1 MSVTVKPVSNRRE
14 LRIFADY
21 PNKLYSGNPY
31 FVPKI
36 YKDELDTFNPRKN
49 AAYEFS
55 EAELFL
61 AWKDGKVVGRVA
73 AIINNLA
80 NKQWGHKEVRFGWID
95 FIDDREVS
103 AALLDA
109 VEQFGKK
116 RGMTRL
122 VGPLGFTDFDPEG
135 MLVRGFDRISTM
147 ALIYNY
153 PYYPEHMEALGLVK
167 EVDWVENRITVPE
180 QIPDKVSR
188 ISKIV
193 MDKYDV
199 HIRKVTRREI
209 NRMGMGQTIFNLINE
224 CYKDLYNFTLL
235 PPGMIEHYVHNYL
248 AVLDLEY
255 LTLIADKDDN
265 ILAFGVAM
273 PSIAKALQKC
283 RGKYFPFGWW
293 HILKALYL
301 KHDDTSELLLIGVKP
316 EYQSKGLLALIFY
329 DLIPRFNKAGFKYG
343 ETNAI
348 LETNQKNLTHWS
360 MFEYE
365 QEKKRRIYGKDI

>member
-1 MSVTVKPVSNRRE
+1 MSVTVKPVSTRRE

-224 CYKDLYNFTLL
+224 CYKDLYNF
-235 PPGMIEHYVHNYL
+235 HN
-248 AVLDLEY
+248 
-255 LTLIADKDDN
+255 
-265 ILAFGVAM
+265 G
-273 PSIAKALQKC
+273 
-283 RGKYFPFGWW
+283 
-293 HILKALYL
+293 
-301 KHDDTSELLLIGVKP
+301 LLL
-316 EYQSKGLLALIFY
+316 L
-329 DLIPRFNKAGFKYG
+329 
-343 ETNAI
+343 
-348 LETNQKNLTHWS
+348 
-360 MFEYE
+360 
-365 QEKKRRIYGKDI
+365 